1 MTSFRSRS
9 DKVWNYLRPAANLI
23 PFLRWEPRGVDLF
36 ELVVLDGWPSKV
48 ATNRP
53 DGSYATKD
61 LFTPHPSMPNAW
73 KYSARLDD
81 TIALLNGEK
90 VGPTDMEQAIRDNKY
105 VREAVVF
112 GNGKPQLGM
121 MIIPSEE
128 TFGIS
133 ESQILEC
140 IWPVVESS
148 NAVAPGYA
156 RVSLDMLKL
165 LPASSTL

>member
-1 MTSFRSRS
+1 MTSFRDRG
-9 DKVWNYLRPAANLI
+9 DKVWNYLRPSANLL
-23 PFLRWEPRGVDLF
+23 PFLRWESRGVNLF
-36 ELVVLDGWPSKV
+36 ELVVLEGWPSKV
-48 ATNRP
+48 ATNRL

-61 LFTPHPSMPNAW
+61 LFTPHPSTPNAW

-90 VGPTDMEQAIRDNKY
+90 VGPSDMEQAIRDNKY
-105 VREAVVF
+105 VREAIVF
-112 GNGKPQLGM
+112 GNGEPQLGL

-128 TFGIS
+128 TVGIPK
-133 ESQILEC
+133 SQILEY

-156 RVSLDMLKL
+156 KVSPEMVKL
-165 LPASSTL
+165 LPANTA